1 MCIFAVKEIFYNMS
15 INHLWLI
22 VSASFVFFMQAGF
35 VCYEVGFIQSKN
47 VISVAIENILTFV
60 ITTLVYCFLGFALMF
75 GPTHLG
81 IFGGNFWLLNNLP
94 LAHNSLGFVFVFFE
108 LMFAGTAVTIVSGS
122 MSERT
127 RLLPLL
133 IAAVFLAGF
142 IYPLFGHWVWGGLF
156 INQSAWLKDLG
167 FLDFAGAT
175 VVHGTAGWV
184 SLAGIIIVGARKD
197 RWDATG
203 KIKKIGR
210 SNIPFAALGTFILW
224 FSWFGFNGG
233 SLLEFNDRV
242 GLILLNTN
250 FAAASGVVGAILTN
264 HFFMKDHSYL
274 EAIFAGALG
283 GLVAITASS
292 NYLQPL
298 AAVMVGFISG
308 SIVVFS
314 GLWLEKLGLD
324 DAVGAVSIHGFGSAI
339 GTISL
344 AFFVPPEFLGGQT
357 RLVKI
362 LVQLTGVTVN
372 FIWAFGL
379 GLLMFYL
386 IDKTLGLRVT
396 EEEEEK
402 GLNIVEFADIY
413 SWQDYLKM
421 THYES
426 LTQDLSGKIQ
436 AQNQLLQKQAKLLVE
451 THEQE
456 RVKLARDLHDGVGQ
470 SMAALKLQLG
480 MIAQKVKAEHL
491 DTSLSG
497 QVERTVS
504 LATET
509 IEEIRGVLFN
519 LKPVLLQ
526 EKGLCASIEILLKT
540 LEKTSSIRFEYNLL
554 VAMPTWE
561 DAESLNLYRVIQE
574 CLTNIL
580 KHAQATEININFSRL
595 TSNLYLF
602 QVSDNGQ
609 GFNVNKVHAGLGL
622 SSIQERLKMLGGKL
636 QIITEEGK
644 GTTLMMEVPYDY

>member
-1 MCIFAVKEIFYNMS
+1 MTM
-15 INHLWLI
+15 NHLWII

-60 ITTLVYCFLGFALMF
+60 ITTLIYCFLGFALMF

-81 IFGGNFWLLNNLP
+81 IFGGNYWFLSHLP
-94 LAHNSLGFVFVFFE
+94 LAQPSLGYVFVFFE

-142 IYPLFGHWVWGGLF
+142 IYPLFGHWVWGDLF
-156 INQSAWLKDLG
+156 LNQQPAWLKQLG

-184 SLAGIIIVGARKD
+184 SLAGIILVGARKD
-197 RWDATG
+197 RWDASG
-203 KIKKIGR
+203 KIKKLGR

-250 FAAASGVVGAILTN
+250 FSAASGVVGAILTN
-264 HFFMKDHSYL
+264 HFFLKDHSYM

-283 GLVAITASS
+283 GLVAITAGS
-292 NYLQPL
+292 NYLQPQD
-298 AAVMVGFISG
+298 AVLVGLISG

-324 DAVGAVSIHGFGSAI
+324 DAVGAVSIHGFGGAT
-339 GTISL
+339 GTILL
-344 AFFVPPEFLGGQT
+344 AFLAPPEFLGGQT

-362 LVQLTGVTVN
+362 LVQLTGVGVN
-372 FIWAFGL
+372 FLWAFGL

-386 IDKTLGLRVT
+386 INKTLGLRVS

-402 GLNIVEFADIY
+402 GLNIVEFADLY

-426 LTQDLSGKIQ
+426 LTQDLSGTIQ
-436 AQNQLLQKQAKLLVE
+436 VQNLLLQKQAKLLVE
-451 THEQE
+451 TQEQE

-470 SMAALKLQLG
+470 SLAALKLQLG
-480 MIAQKVKAEHL
+480 MIAQKIKVEHPN
-491 DTSLSG
+491 SQLSG

-504 LATET
+504 LTTET

-519 LKPVLLQ
+519 LKPALLQ
-526 EKGLCASIEILLKT
+526 EKGLSASVEGLLK
-540 LEKTSSIRFEYNLL
+540 NLANASGIHFDYHL
-554 VAMPTWE
+554 LATMPTWE
-561 DAESLNLYRVIQE
+561 EAEILNLYRIIQE

-580 KHAQATEININFSRL
+580 KHAQATEITVNFSKLR
-595 TSNLYLF
+595 SNLYLF
-602 QVSDNGQ
+602 QISDNGQ
-609 GFNVNKVHAGLGL
+609 GFNVHEVHAGLGL

-636 QIITEEGK
+636 QISTEEGK
-644 GTTLMMEVPYDY
+644 GTTLMMEVPYDD